1 MPDSSTEAK
10 SKQTILLS
18 RLSVILPVVAGVM
31 LFALLAFLFVNVNF
45 EIWQSRTDDSL
56 VVVEEDSCREVENA
70 DAPIGVIR
78 EYTFTI
84 NEGLKMDTYLSFYT
98 VHQYAEVYIDGQ
110 LVYSMKPSGELFTRT
125 IGGNWSLIPLYR

>member
-56 VVVEEDSCREVENA
+56 VVVEEDSCREVDLLGDIHLA
-70 DAPIGVIR
+70 
-78 EYTFTI
+78 
-84 NEGLKMDTYLSFYT
+84 
-98 VHQYAEVYIDGQ
+98 
-110 LVYSMKPSGELFTRT
+110 
-125 IGGNWSLIPLYR
+125 LY